1 MTERSR
7 EKEREREGERERERA
22 RERGRERERARERGR
37 ERERESNKKI
47 KQSRHGV
54 LLAPVHLHPKLHA
67 EKHLV
72 NHVHRNWVY

>member
-7 EKEREREGERERERA
+7 EKEREREGERERER
-22 RERGRERERARERGR
+22 EREG

-54 LLAPVHLHPKLHA
+54 LLAPVHLHPKLYA